1 MFWRYAGLDC
11 WRVALLCCGALNERV
26 LDGRGFDERRLEAR
40 ELDERDS
47 GGRALFCCRRVE
59 LFCERVTGVR
69 LALFCER
76 AKVLLLRP
84 LLRACIAL
92 FEFRVAL
99 AEVRVLLFERA
110 KFEL

>member
-26 LDGRGFDERRLEAR
+26 LDGRG
-40 ELDERDS
+40 LDERDS
-47 GGRALFCCRRVE
+47 GGRALFCCTWVE

-76 AKVLLLRP
+76 ATVLLLRP
-84 LLRACIAL
+84 LLRACVAL
-92 FEFRVAL
+92 FEFRAAL
-99 AEVRVLLFERA
+99 VEFRVLLFERA

>member
-1 MFWRYAGLDC
+1 VFWRYAGLDC

-26 LDGRGFDERRLEAR
+26 LDGRGFDERELEAR

-47 GGRALFCCRRVE
+47 AGRALFCCTWVE

-76 AKVLLLRP
+76 AKVLLLR
-84 LLRACIAL
+84 LLL
-92 FEFRVAL
+92 EFRVAS

-110 KFEL
+110 KFES

>member
-1 MFWRYAGLDC
+1 
-11 WRVALLCCGALNERV
+11 V
-26 LDGRGFDERRLEAR
+26 LDGRGFDEREMEAR

-47 GGRALFCCRRVE
+47 GGRALFCTWVE

>member
-76 AKVLLLRP
+76 AKVLSLRP
-84 LLRACIAL
+84 LLRACVAL
-92 FEFRVAL
+92 FEFRAAL
-99 AEVRVLLFERA
+99 VEFRVLLFERA